1 MTPPRSIV
9 TVPCWTSRPMRPP
22 LTLGRPVVSV
32 RLLAL
37 SVLRPLTLMP
47 LGLAMMRS
55 APLP

>member
-1 MTPPRSIV
+1 MALTPPRSIV

-22 LTLGRPVVSV
+22 LTL
-32 RLLAL
+32 
-37 SVLRPLTLMP
+37 MP

>member
-1 MTPPRSIV
+1 M
-9 TVPCWTSRPMRPP
+9 
-22 LTLGRPVVSV
+22 SV